1 MKRVL
6 HKGDYYIE
14 RRLDSYNIYRILEDT
29 DDLSG
34 VKCER
39 IWIRPESIYNFGETQ
54 VYMMDIDYRDYYRQI
69 SPGLATLIK
78 DECEAF
84 ERTIKLMLEN
94 VTPDPDD
101 ELAPGK
107 CFTLQYSDTRFEF
120 ARIDYFEEIIEGEGV
135 TPVYELEEPG
145 GEVHGEYLIMGEN
158 WLGNFRTWLIY
169 DKFMVNNDKCVHT
182 YPPYLFD
189 IINDLM
195 LQRTKY
201 IWDIIE
207 KYLEVLKRNA

>member
-69 SPGLATLIK
+69 SLGLATLIK

-94 VTPDPDD
+94 VLLFSIAT
-101 ELAPGK
+101 LVSSSPGS
-107 CFTLQYSDTRFEF
+107 T
-120 ARIDYFEEIIEGEGV
+120 I
-135 TPVYELEEPG
+135 
-145 GEVHGEYLIMGEN
+145 
-158 WLGNFRTWLIY
+158 
-169 DKFMVNNDKCVHT
+169 
-182 YPPYLFD
+182 
-189 IINDLM
+189 
-195 LQRTKY
+195 
-201 IWDIIE
+201 
-207 KYLEVLKRNA
+207 LKRSLREKV